1 MSALQH
7 SDSDALRALVR
18 EILRDLVPTARART
32 AATER
37 PAAGSSAPRVESVS
51 ISSDVELQAFVRR
64 LLDLSADPGG
74 REALRSGRHGFRLAD
89 RGAGA
94 PAAAKPA
101 TPETEGPERHGE
113 ERMDRGVLSESKVVG
128 LARSGRRIVL
138 GKRVVVTPLA
148 RDKARQL
155 GVKLERET

>member
-1 MSALQH
+1 M
-7 SDSDALRALVR
+7 
-18 EILRDLVPTARART
+18 
-32 AATER
+32 
-37 PAAGSSAPRVESVS
+37 
-51 ISSDVELQAFVRR
+51 
-64 LLDLSADPGG
+64 
-74 REALRSGRHGFRLAD
+74 
-89 RGAGA
+89 
-94 PAAAKPA
+94 
-101 TPETEGPERHGE
+101 PETEGPERHGE